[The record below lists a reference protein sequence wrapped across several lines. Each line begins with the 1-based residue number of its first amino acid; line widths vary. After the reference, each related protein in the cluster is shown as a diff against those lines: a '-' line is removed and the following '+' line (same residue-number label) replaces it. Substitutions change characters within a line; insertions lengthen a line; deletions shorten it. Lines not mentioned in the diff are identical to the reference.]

1 MSDHMG
7 VRVELWVVA
16 ADQAGIWLLNGD
28 DAWRSDRISA
38 DEDVHAEVEL
48 LAYGHAPDLALSV
61 IHSTSWRQDGP
72 GIVLTY
78 VAIGQAGEF
87 VQDRWPHAL
96 PITTQLLE
104 LVGRPYPHDAA
115 QAPVPRHLDV
125 LVHSVRHL
133 RFLRDTDAPTRDAM
147 SADWRQHLEAFEP
160 ALAGLYS
167 EPHVA

>member
-1 MSDHMG
+1 MADHMG
-7 VRVELWVVA
+7 VRIELWVVA

-28 DAWRSDRISA
+28 DAWRTDRISA

-87 VQDRWPHAL
+87 VQDRWPRAL
-96 PITTQLLE
+96 PITAELLE
-104 LVGRPYPHDAA
+104 EVGRAFPHAA
-115 QAPVPRHLDV
+115 DEAPIPRHIDV
-125 LVHSVRHL
+125 LMHAVRHL
-133 RFLRDTDAPTRDAM
+133 RFLRDTDTPTRDAM
-147 SADWRQHLEAFEP
+147 SADWRRHLEAFEP
-160 ALAGLYS
+160 ALSGMYS
-167 EPHVA
+167 DRVA